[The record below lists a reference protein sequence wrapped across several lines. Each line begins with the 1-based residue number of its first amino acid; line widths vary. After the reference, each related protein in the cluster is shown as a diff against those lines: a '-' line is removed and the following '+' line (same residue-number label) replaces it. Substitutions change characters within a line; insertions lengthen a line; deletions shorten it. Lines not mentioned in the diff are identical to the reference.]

1 MKKALEMLCALGLLI
16 FMLLGWFTYSKKMEQ
31 SAAENEI
38 TSSQKPVTDQTT
50 PENEMTPP
58 TEQPSVKDEIII
70 NKVHVTEQPLSEIN
84 TEESDRFASRY
95 NIAQPYFDGD
105 NDMYYYCVFAGDSA
119 RDYLYY
125 NNGVDEPTSADV
137 PEIDD
142 FKVHIIIDRA
152 IYGIEYDRSD
162 WYSAYI
168 TRYKDG
174 VGERLTDDPV
184 KGCYFAEEGIYY
196 QIENKINLM
205 DYNGQNPKPIVEI
218 PDELYSDDGSPKF
231 IVYRGNLWYCY
242 DRDVKDHYYPLW
254 CYDFDKTFTRFD
266 NGGLD
271 AVNNGFLYYQEPYPA
286 DQYLYRFNC
295 ETYTVERIGDS
306 ASIFDYAFS
315 DNHIFHISFDS
326 SGSTSHLY
334 RMNQKENEKILS
346 PESLRHSNDL
356 LCISCVDNRIF
367 VTGHEGLFYSC
378 LAEIDSDG
386 NIIRIIHEDEYW

>member
-1 MKKALEMLCALGLLI
+1 MKKVPAMLCALALVMA
-16 FMLLGWFTYSKKMEQ
+16 MLYGMHTLFASSEQ
-31 SAAENEI
+31 ESPSPVVDEI
-38 TSSQKPVTDQTT
+38 ISSEESVT
-50 PENEMTPP
+50 EPP
-58 TEQPSVKDEIII
+58 QEEDEIII

-84 TEESDRFASRY
+84 TEESDRFANWY
-95 NIAQPYFDGD
+95 NVSQPYFDGD
-105 NDMYYYCVFAGDSA
+105 NDMFYYCIFQKGDSPS
-119 RDYLYY
+119 DYLYY
-125 NNGVDEPTSADV
+125 DNGVDEPTNAGV

-142 FKVHIIIDRA
+142 FHVRIIIDGA
-152 IYGIEYDRSD
+152 IYGVEYGVEYDRTD
-162 WYSAYI
+162 LYSKYI
-168 TRYKDG
+168 TRYKNG

-205 DYNGQNPKPIVEI
+205 DYNGQNSKPIVEI

-295 ETYTVERIGDS
+295 ETYTVERVGDS
-306 ASIFDYAFS
+306 ARIFDYAFS

-367 VTGHEGLFYSC
+367 VTGHEGIFYSC
-378 LAEIDSDG
+378 LAEIDADG

>member
-1 MKKALEMLCALGLLI
+1 MLCALGLLI
-16 FMLLGWFTYSKKMEQ
+16 VMLLGWFTYSQKMEQ
-31 SAAENEI
+31 SSAENEI
-38 TSSQKPVTDQTT
+38 TSNQKPVTDPTT
-50 PENEMTPP
+50 PGNEMTPP
-58 TEQPSVKDEIII
+58 TEQQSVENEIII
-70 NKVHVTEQPLSEIN
+70 NTVHVAEQPLSEIN
-84 TEESDRFASRY
+84 TEESDCFANRY
-95 NIAQPYFDGD
+95 NVSQPFFDGD
-105 NDMYYYCVFAGDSA
+105 NDMYYYCIFPKGDSA
-119 RDYLYY
+119 SDYLYY
-125 NNGVDEPTSADV
+125 DNGVDEPTNADV

-142 FKVHIIIDRA
+142 FKVHIIIDET

-184 KGCYFAEEGIYY
+184 EGCYFAEEGIYY

-205 DYNGQNPKPIVEI
+205 DYNGQNSKPIVEI
-218 PDELYSDDGSPKF
+218 PDELYSDEGSPKF

-286 DQYLYRFNC
+286 DRYLYRFNC
-295 ETYTVERIGDS
+295 ETYTVERVGDS

-315 DNHIFHISFDS
+315 DNYIFHISFDS

-334 RMNQKENEKILS
+334 RMNQKESEKILS

-367 VTGHEGLFYSC
+367 VTGHEGMFYSC
-378 LAEIDSDG
+378 LAEIDADG
-386 NIIRIIHEDEYW
+386 NFIRIIHEDEYW